1 MLTSTQEDHR
11 RVVVV
16 GSINADVIVGVGHLP
31 RVGETVKGTARIGA
45 LGGKGANQAVA
56 VARTGVAVSMVGAVG
71 SDAEGRRMLARL
83 SNAGV
88 EVGSIATIADC
99 STGRAY
105 VWVGD
110 EGDNM
115 IVVVPGANDRVTA
128 GTVAGAAKAVAAA
141 DVLVVQGE
149 IPAEAIQAALEVAQQ
164 AGKRVI
170 VNLAPFS
177 NLGAAVSE
185 ADPLVVNEVE
195 AAQLLGREVAIMN
208 DEIAREVSH
217 HAKSAVIT
225 LGADGALVVRG
236 GEVRHVQAPQA
247 GAVVDTTGA
256 GDAFVGVLAAAL
268 ASQRDLFE
276 ATVVAVHAATA
287 SISVDGAGDRY
298 PTFSLSLSAEATSW
312 GSCHS

>member
-1 MLTSTQEDHR
+1 MLTSTPGDLP
-11 RVVVV
+11 RVVIV
-16 GSINADVIVGVGHLP
+16 GSINADVIVRVDHLP
-31 RVGETVKGTARIGA
+31 RVGETVLGTARMVA

-56 VARTGVAVSMVGAVG
+56 VARTGVTVSMVGAVG

-83 SNAGV
+83 SGAGV

-105 VWVGD
+105 VWVDD

-115 IVVVPGANDRVTA
+115 IVVVSGANDRVNA
-128 GTVAGAAKAVAAA
+128 GTVVGAAKTIAAA

-149 IPAEAIQAALEVAQQ
+149 IPAQAITAVLEQAHN

-170 VNLAPFS
+170 LNLAPFS
-177 NLGAAVSE
+177 NLGAALSQ

-208 DEIAREVSH
+208 DEIAREVAH
-217 HAKSAVIT
+217 YARSAVIT
-225 LGADGALVVRG
+225 LGADGALVVCG
-236 GEVRHVQAPQA
+236 GEVRHIQAPQA
-247 GAVVDTTGA
+247 GVVVDTTGA

-268 ASQRDLFE
+268 ASQRDLFD
-276 ATVVAVHAATA
+276 ATVLAVCAATT
-287 SISVDGAGDRY
+287 SICVDGAGDRY
-298 PTFSLSLSAEATSW
+298 PTFSLSLPAEATS
-312 GSCHS
+312 